1 MKAKIT
7 NFANW
12 LLASVISLLGF
23 SACSNGGG
31 MMLMY
36 GTPTFDYQA
45 DGRVIDEEGK
55 PIEGIQVKVTLSDE
69 WSSKIDGTQVDGGV
83 IYSGKDGSF
92 MTKKFANIKIY
103 SLTATDV
110 DGEKNGGEFETQEI
124 KLTMRPTLE
133 EGSKKGDSWYMGVN
147 KFENIE
153 IVMTEKAAEEE

>member
-12 LLASVISLLGF
+12 LLTSVISLLGF

-45 DGRVIDEEGK
+45 DGRVVDEEGK
-55 PIEGIQVKVTLSDE
+55 PIEGIQVKITLGDE

-92 MTKKFANIKIY
+92 MTNKFANIKIY

-124 KLTMRPTLE
+124 KLTMKPTLE